1 MLSGN
6 PFGEYLRQRRE
17 DAELTREQ
25 LADRANVSASL
36 IEKIERGSRPA
47 TLGTLRVLFDEL
59 DVPALHRRHI
69 LARALPDVLG
79 RRTPSMPP
87 HPTSSDLADLDSL
100 EHPAGFF
107 LVPTFTLVAVNRPY
121 LRLFPG
127 IQHSPSL
134 IEWMFLDPQA
144 RTALPEWSSE
154 AHRLVYGLRMLEP
167 DAAHSDRTARIIG
180 SCGTAPEWGPMWA
193 SEVPTEIL
201 FRQHVLVRDPAGD
214 RIHRLNARLYNPE
227 FPDRPWWLYRLIP
240 AAENAAC

>member
-1 MLSGN
+1 MSGN
-6 PFGEYLRQRRE
+6 PFGEYLRQRRK

-47 TLGTLRVLFDEL
+47 TLGTLRALFDEL
-59 DVPALHRRHI
+59 DVPALHRRQI

-79 RRTPSMPP
+79 RRTPSGPP
-87 HPTSSDLADLDSL
+87 RPTSSDLADLDSL
-100 EHPAGFF
+100 GHPAGFF

-127 IQHSPSL
+127 VQDSPSL
-134 IEWMFLDPQA
+134 IEWMFLDPNA
-144 RTALPEWSSE
+144 RTVLPEWTSE

-167 DAAHSDRTARIIG
+167 GVSRSDRTARIIG
-180 SCGTAPEWGPMWA
+180 SCGSAPEWQGMWA
-193 SEVPTEIL
+193 NEVPTEIL
-201 FRQHVLVRDPAGD
+201 FRQHVLVRDPAAD
-214 RIHRLNARLYNPE
+214 RVHRLNARLYNPE

-240 AAENAAC
+240 AAGSTN